1 MAYTAFDRFV
11 AWLRFRAALPHI
23 RKGTRVCD
31 LGCGLDARFLQ
42 WLGSRI
48 RLGVGID
55 CQWSPSPNGVSVIFA
70 DITKGL
76 PMRDAQFE
84 HVVMLAVLEH
94 LAEPDEVLREAHR
107 ILVPGGS
114 LIMTWPHPIV
124 DVILDPLHRLGVVS
138 EDMESEKHEDRI
150 PLSRLQGMLKDIGFE
165 RFVHRRFEIGL
176 NNLMVAVKSQ
186 HEHVG

>member
-23 RKGTRVCD
+23 HNGARVCD
-31 LGCGLDARFLQ
+31 VGCGLDARFLQ
-42 WLGSRI
+42 WLGSRL

-55 CQWSPSPNGVSVIFA
+55 SQWSPSPRGVSIIRA

-76 PMRDAQFE
+76 PVRGAQFD

-94 LAEPDEVLREAHR
+94 LAEPGEVLREAHR

-124 DVILDPLHRLGVVS
+124 DVILDPLHRIGVVS
-138 EDMESEKHEDRI
+138 GDMESEKHEDRI
-150 PLSRLQGMLKDIGFE
+150 PLPRLQDMLKDIGFE
-165 RFVHRRFEIGL
+165 RFVHRQFEFGL

-186 HEHVG
+186 REHVG